1 LRSARA
7 IGAALG
13 LVAVP
18 VSVELEVEPLGL
30 EPLLDESVLDE
41 PVLEEPV
48 LDESVVLPVLL
59 DASGVVAGLLTGPE
73 RTNPPGVVV
82 EAESVPVP
90 VPVCAKAKPPPA
102 RAAAATRVMIL
113 EVCLIHFS

>member
-18 VSVELEVEPLGL
+18 VSAELEVEPLGL
-30 EPLLDESVLDE
+30 EPLLDESVLDV

-48 LDESVVLPVLL
+48 LDESVVLVELL
-59 DASGVVAGLLTGPE
+59 DASGFAAGLLTGPE

-82 EAESVPVP
+82 EAESVP

-113 EVCLIHFS
+113 EVCLMHFS